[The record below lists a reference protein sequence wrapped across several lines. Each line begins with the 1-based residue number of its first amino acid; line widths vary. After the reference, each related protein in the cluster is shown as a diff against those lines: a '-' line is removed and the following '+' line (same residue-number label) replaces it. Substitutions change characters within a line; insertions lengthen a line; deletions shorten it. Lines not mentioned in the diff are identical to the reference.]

1 MSAAAGGDRVTDPA
15 GGHVPLLD
23 RKGEGFHRVGI
34 DPGLCWE
41 AHPGWMLRR
50 IKGAT
55 VRQYACSEYP
65 QIQRRLQ
72 RGLAPSWNDSAGV
85 AVFEANSVRVRARD
99 VTLHNGSL
107 QIARRWLLN
116 GASGERLLTRF
127 LKLETEHPD
136 QIGRMHRYFD
146 AARGTA
152 RLDLPEIGTAPAD
165 VPAVIECRNRHNY
178 YHFTTE
184 TLPALVH
191 FLNDTPDRIMI
202 HCRNS
207 TPSAFSR
214 RFIDVLFPQ
223 IADRIEFDDGGLH
236 LEDAVIALNARH
248 LIHSNGDPLLTGP
261 LQAAATLQADWAGMQ
276 PDAQSRKF
284 AREHTTDRSLR
295 LLRDRAVALLDPDMI
310 AQQPRRIM
318 VARDAEGSNTRDR
331 RMRDPS
337 DLAGHLQQR
346 GFHIVHFEHLSPL
359 EQIAQMHAADI
370 IVADH
375 GAFFANMTYA
385 RPETH
390 VIEIGTLQTQRH
402 RWGDFL
408 TNAHASGCRYTT
420 VFADVASDTPHTV
433 APVGDGLLGVR
444 VGPSARDRILRL
456 VDEAAAG

>member
-1 MSAAAGGDRVTDPA
+1 MSAAAGGDGVTDPA

-41 AHPGWMLRR
+41 THPDWMLRR

-55 VRQYACSEYP
+55 IRQFACSEYP
-65 QIQRRLQ
+65 QVQARLQ
-72 RGLAPSWNDSAGV
+72 RGLAPSWNDPAAV
-85 AVFEANSVRVRARD
+85 AVFETNSVRVRARD

-107 QIARRWLLN
+107 QIAGRWLLN

-127 LKLETEHPD
+127 LKLEAGHPD
-136 QIGRMHRYFD
+136 QIARMHRYFD
-146 AARGTA
+146 AARAGA

-191 FLNDTPDRIMI
+191 FLNHTPDRIVI
-202 HCRNS
+202 HCRDARAS
-207 TPSAFSR
+207 GFSQ
-214 RFIDVLFPQ
+214 RFIDLLFPE
-223 IADRIEFDDGGLH
+223 IAGRIEMTDQTMH
-236 LEDAVIALNARH
+236 LDAALVALNARH
-248 LIHSNGDPLLTGP
+248 LLHANADPLLDGP
-261 LQAAATLQADWAGMQ
+261 LRAAAAIQPRWGDPGADVKTRRFVHQ
-276 PDAQSRKF
+276 
-284 AREHTTDRSLR
+284 HTTDRSLR

-318 VARDAEGSNTRDR
+318 VARDAEGSDTRDR
-331 RMRDPS
+331 RMQDSS
-337 DLAGHLQQR
+337 DLAGHLRER
-346 GFHIVHFEHLSPL
+346 GFHMVHFEHLSPL

-420 VFADVASDTPHTV
+420 VFADVASDTPQSV
-433 APVGDGLLGVR
+433 APIGDGLLGVR